1 MKPTSAAR
9 VFILA
14 LALAAVF
21 GFTTPE
27 AHAAS
32 ATGLPWESSL
42 QTLQDSL
49 SGPVAMSLS
58 VISIIIFGSML
69 IFGGEISQFGKSMCM
84 VALVIALVV
93 SSQTVLSTL
102 FGVSSSVVPL

>member
-1 MKPTSAAR
+1 MKTSSTR
-9 VFILA
+9 VFVLA
-14 LALAAVF
+14 LALLAIF
-21 GFTTPE
+21 GFSVPE

-42 QTLQDSL
+42 QTLQDSV

-58 VISIIIFGSML
+58 VISIIVFGSML
-69 IFGGEISQFGKSMCM
+69 IFGGEISQFAKSMCM

-93 SSQTVLSTL
+93 SSQSVLSTL
-102 FGVSSSVVPL
+102 FGVSSAVVPL